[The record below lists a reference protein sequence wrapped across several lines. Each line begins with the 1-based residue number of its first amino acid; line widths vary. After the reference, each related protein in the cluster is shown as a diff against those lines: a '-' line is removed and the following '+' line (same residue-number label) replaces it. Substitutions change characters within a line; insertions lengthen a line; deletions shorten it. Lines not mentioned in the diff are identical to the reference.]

1 MIAFFKLILYTPLLN
16 SLVFLY
22 HNVAF
27 QDLGIAIVLL
37 TLIIRFILYPLFYK
51 SFLNQTLMQK
61 LQPEITRL
69 QYEHKHDKE
78 KQAQALL
85 ALYREHKVNP
95 FSSFLLLLVQLPILI
110 ALYHVFL
117 NPPVELSPMFL
128 GLIDL
133 SKTSIMIVGLAAI
146 AQYIQGKL
154 TLPKTKPGVEVP
166 QVTKIAQQMVYI
178 GPAITLLILW
188 RLPAA
193 IGLYWLISSAFS
205 LFQQIYI
212 NKKIEKK
219 YGNLKTDNSTN
230 IGKDRI

>member
-16 SLVFLY
+16 SLIFLY
-22 HNVAF
+22 NNVAF
-27 QDLGIAIVLL
+27 QDLGLAIILL

-61 LQPEITRL
+61 LQPKIT
-69 QYEHKHDKE
+69 QIQHEHKHDKE
-78 KQAQALL
+78 KQAQALM
-85 ALYREHKVNP
+85 ALYKEHKVNP
-95 FSSFLLLLVQLPILI
+95 FSSFLLLLIQLPILI

-117 NPPVELSPMFL
+117 NPPAELSHMFL

-133 SKTSIMIVGLAAI
+133 SETSIIIVGLAAV

-154 TLPKTKPGVEVP
+154 SLPKTKPNEEVP
-166 QVTKIAQQMVYI
+166 QATKIAQQMVYV

-193 IGLYWLISSAFS
+193 IGLYWLVSSLFS
-205 LFQQIYI
+205 LLQQIYI
-212 NKKIEKK
+212 NRKIAREVK
-219 YGNLKTDNSTN
+219 L
-230 IGKDRI
+230 